1 MNLNLTG
8 KRALVT
14 AASRGLGFAT
24 ALGLAREGTALVIC
38 SRDEARINDAA
49 QRIRSETG
57 TRVEALVAD
66 VSSSEEAARLV
77 GHAVSA
83 LGGLDIVVHNAGG
96 PPAGEFLSLTD
107 AQWQKAFDQ
116 NLMSLVRLVNAAVPE
131 LKKAGGGRILTI
143 ASSSIKQPIPGL
155 VLSNA
160 LRTGVYGL
168 VKTLAKELGPAGIL
182 LNVVAPGRI
191 QTERIEELDTAMA
204 SRRGVDLTQV
214 KKESVAAIPLGRLGT
229 PEEFANLLVFLASDA
244 GRYISGQAIIVD
256 GGATAAL

>member
-8 KRALVT
+8 KRALVL
-14 AASRGLGFAT
+14 AASRGLGYAT
-24 ALGLAREGTALVIC
+24 ALGLAREGVSLVIC
-38 SRDEARINDAA
+38 SRDRARIDEAA
-49 QRIRSETG
+49 ARIRQATG
-57 TRVEALVAD
+57 ARVEALVAD
-66 VSSSEEAARLV
+66 VATSEEAARLV
-77 GHAVSA
+77 QHAVA
-83 LGGLDIVVHNAGG
+83 TLGGLDIVVHNAGG
-96 PPAGEFLSLTD
+96 PPSGDFLSMTD

-131 LKKAGGGRILTI
+131 MKKAGGGRILTI
-143 ASSSIKQPIPGL
+143 ASSSIRQPIPGL

-168 VKTLAKELGPAGIL
+168 VKTLARELGPHGIL
-182 LNVVAPGRI
+182 INVVAPGRI
-191 QTERIEELDTAMA
+191 QTERIEELDQANAT
-204 SRRGVDLTQV
+204 RRGVDLAQV
-214 KKESVAAIPLGRLGT
+214 KQESVASIPLGRLGT

>member
-1 MNLNLTG
+1 MHLNLTG

-38 SRDEARINDAA
+38 SRDKVRISEAA
-49 QRIRSETG
+49 QKIRAETG

-66 VSSSEEAARLV
+66 VSSADEAARLV

-83 LGGLDIVVHNAGG
+83 LGGLDILVHNAGG
-96 PPAGEFLSLTD
+96 PPAGEFLSLSD

-160 LRTGVYGL
+160 FRTGVYGL
-168 VKTLAKELGPAGIL
+168 VKTLARELGPAGIL

-191 QTERIEELDTAMA
+191 QTERIEELDNAMA
-204 SRRGVDLTQV
+204 TRRGVDLQQV
-214 KKESVAAIPLGRLGT
+214 KKESVASIPLGRLGT

>member
-1 MNLNLTG
+1 MNLNLNG

-14 AASRGLGFAT
+14 AASRGLGYAT
-24 ALGLAREGTALVIC
+24 ALGLAREGASVVIC
-38 SRDEARINDAA
+38 SRDEARITEAA
-49 QRIRSETG
+49 QKIRTETG
-57 TRVEALVAD
+57 SRVEPLVAD
-66 VSSSEEAARLV
+66 VSSSDEASSLV
-77 GHAVSA
+77 GRAVTA

-96 PPAGEFLSLTD
+96 PPAGDFLSMTD

-116 NLMSLVRLVNAAVPE
+116 NLMSLVRLINAAVPE

-160 LRTGVYGL
+160 FRTGVYGL
-168 VKTLAKELGPAGIL
+168 IKTLAKELGPANIL

-191 QTERIEELDTAMA
+191 QTERIEELDNAMA
-204 SRRGVDLTQV
+204 SRRGVDLAQV
-214 KKESVAAIPLGRLGT
+214 KKESVASIPLGRLGT

>member
-1 MNLNLTG
+1 MHLNLVG

-38 SRDEARINDAA
+38 SRDEARITEAA
-49 QRIRSETG
+49 QKIRAETG

-66 VSSSEEAARLV
+66 VSSADEAARLV

-96 PPAGEFLSLTD
+96 PPAGEFLSLSD

-143 ASSSIKQPIPGL
+143 ASSSIKQPSPGL

-160 LRTGVYGL
+160 FRTGVYGL
-168 VKTLAKELGPAGIL
+168 VKTLARELGPAGIL

-191 QTERIEELDTAMA
+191 QTERIEELDNAMA
-204 SRRGVDLTQV
+204 TRRGVDLQQV
-214 KKESVAAIPLGRLGT
+214 KKESVASIPLGRLGT

>member
-1 MNLNLTG
+1 MKLNLTG

-14 AASRGLGFAT
+14 AASRGLGYAT
-24 ALGLAREGTALVIC
+24 ALGLAREGTSLVIC
-38 SRDEARINDAA
+38 SRDEARIQEAA
-49 QRIRSETG
+49 AKIRSEAG
-57 TRVEALVAD
+57 TRVEAVVAD
-66 VSSSEEAARLV
+66 VSSAEEAVRLV

-96 PPAGEFLSLTD
+96 PPAGDFLSMTD

-160 LRTGVYGL
+160 FRTGVYGL
-168 VKTLAKELGPAGIL
+168 VKTLARELGPSNIL

-191 QTERIEELDTAMA
+191 QTERIEELDHAMA
-204 SRRGVDLTQV
+204 TRRGVELQRV
-214 KKESVAAIPLGRLGT
+214 KAESVASIPLGRLGT

-256 GGATAAL
+256 GGATLAL

>member
-1 MNLNLTG
+1 MDLKLTG
-8 KRALVT
+8 KRALVL

-24 ALGLAREGTALVIC
+24 AMGLAKEGVSLVIC
-38 SRDEARINDAA
+38 SRDEARITEAA
-49 QRIRSETG
+49 AKIREATG
-57 TRVEALVAD
+57 ATVSPLVAD
-66 VSSSEEAARLV
+66 VSSEAEAARLV
-77 GHAVSA
+77 GHAVA
-83 LGGLDIVVHNAGG
+83 TLGGLDIVVHNAGG
-96 PPAGEFLSLTD
+96 PPSGEFLAMTD

-116 NLMSLVRLVNAAVPE
+116 NLMSLVRVVNAAVPE

-160 LRTGVYGL
+160 LRTGVWGL
-168 VKTLAKELGPAGIL
+168 VKTLARELGPHNIL
-182 LNVVAPGRI
+182 INVVAPGRI
-191 QTERIEELDTAMA
+191 QTERIEELDQAMA
-204 SRRGVDLTQV
+204 SRRGVELTQV

>member
-1 MNLNLTG
+1 MDLKLNG

-14 AASRGLGFAT
+14 AASRGLGYAT

-38 SRDEARINDAA
+38 SRDETRIQEAA
-49 QRIRSETG
+49 AKIHGETG
-57 TRVEALVAD
+57 ARVEALAAD
-66 VSSSEEAARLV
+66 VSSAEEAGRLV
-77 GHAVSA
+77 AHAVTT

-96 PPAGEFLSLTD
+96 PPAGEFVSLSD

-116 NLMSLVRLVNAAVPE
+116 NLMSLVRLVNAAVPA
-131 LKKAGGGRILTI
+131 LKQAGDGRIITI

-168 VKTLAKELGPAGIL
+168 IKTLAKELGPAGIR

-191 QTERIEELDTAMA
+191 QTERIEELDQAMA
-204 SRRGVDLTQV
+204 SRRGVDLAQV

>member
-1 MNLNLTG
+1 MDLKLTG
-8 KRALVT
+8 KRALVL
-14 AASRGLGFAT
+14 AASRGLGYAT
-24 ALGLAREGTALVIC
+24 ALGLAREGVSLVIC
-38 SRDEARINDAA
+38 SRDRARIDEAA
-49 QRIRSETG
+49 ARIRQETG
-57 TRVEALVAD
+57 ARVEALVAD
-66 VSSSEEAARLV
+66 VATSDEAERLV
-77 GHAVSA
+77 AHAVQA

-96 PPAGEFLSLTD
+96 PPAGEFLAMTD
-107 AQWQKAFDQ
+107 EQWQKAFDQ

-160 LRTGVYGL
+160 LRTGVWGL
-168 VKTLAKELGPAGIL
+168 VKTLARELGPQQIL
-182 LNVVAPGRI
+182 INVVAPGRI
-191 QTERIEELDTAMA
+191 QTERIEELDQAMA
-204 SRRGVDLTQV
+204 TRRGVDLTQV
-214 KKESVAAIPLGRLGT
+214 KKESVASIPLGRLGT

>member
-1 MNLNLTG
+1 MDLKLTG

-24 ALGLAREGTALVIC
+24 ALGLAREGVSLVIC
-38 SRDEARINDAA
+38 SRDEARINEAA
-49 QRIRSETG
+49 GKIRAETG
-57 TRVEALVAD
+57 ATVEALVAD
-66 VSSSEEAARLV
+66 VSSSDEAARLV
-77 GHAVSA
+77 AHAVTA

-96 PPAGEFLSLTD
+96 PPAGDFLSMTE

-116 NLMSLVRLVNAAVPE
+116 NLMSLVRLVNAAVPAM
-131 LKKAGGGRILTI
+131 KKAGGGRILTI

-160 LRTGVYGL
+160 FRTGVYGL
-168 VKTLAKELGPAGIL
+168 IKTLAKELGPANIL

-204 SRRGVDLTQV
+204 TRRGVDLQQV
-214 KKESVAAIPLGRLGT
+214 KKESVASIPLGRLGT

>member
-1 MNLNLTG
+1 MDLKLTG
-8 KRALVT
+8 KRALVL
-14 AASRGLGFAT
+14 AASRGLGYAT
-24 ALGLAREGTALVIC
+24 ALGLAREGVSLVIC
-38 SRDEARINDAA
+38 SRDRARIDEAA
-49 QRIRSETG
+49 ARIRQETG
-57 TRVEALVAD
+57 ARVEALVAD
-66 VSSSEEAARLV
+66 VATSDEAERLV
-77 GHAVSA
+77 AHAVQA

-96 PPAGEFLSLTD
+96 PPAGEFLAMTD

-160 LRTGVYGL
+160 LRTGVWGL
-168 VKTLAKELGPAGIL
+168 VKTLARELGPQQIL
-182 LNVVAPGRI
+182 INVVAPGRI
-191 QTERIEELDTAMA
+191 QTERIEELDQAMA
-204 SRRGVDLTQV
+204 TRRGVDLTQV
-214 KKESVAAIPLGRLGT
+214 KKESVASIPLGRLGT

>member
-14 AASRGLGFAT
+14 AASRGLGYAT
-24 ALGLAREGTALVIC
+24 ALGLAREGTSLVIC
-38 SRDEARINDAA
+38 SRDEARIQDAA
-49 QRIRSETG
+49 TKIRTETG
-57 TRVEALVAD
+57 TRVEAVVAD
-66 VSSSEEAARLV
+66 VSSAEEAARLV
-77 GHAVSA
+77 AHAVSA

-96 PPAGEFLSLTD
+96 PPAGDFLSMTD

-160 LRTGVYGL
+160 FRTGVYGL
-168 VKTLAKELGPAGIL
+168 VKTLAKELGPSNIL

-191 QTERIEELDTAMA
+191 QTERIEELDSAMA
-204 SRRGVDLTQV
+204 TRRGVELQQV
-214 KKESVAAIPLGRLGT
+214 KKESVSAIPLGRLGT

>member
-1 MNLNLTG
+1 MNLNLSG
-8 KRALVT
+8 KRALVL
-14 AASRGLGFAT
+14 AASRGLGYAT
-24 ALGLAREGTALVIC
+24 ALGLAREGVALVIC
-38 SRDEARINDAA
+38 SRDEGRIQDAA
-49 QRIRSETG
+49 TKIRAATG
-57 TRVEALVAD
+57 ARVEALVAD
-66 VSSSEEAARLV
+66 VSSEAEASRLV
-77 GHAVSA
+77 AHAAST

-96 PPAGEFLSLTD
+96 PPAGDFLSMTD

-160 LRTGVYGL
+160 LRTGVWGL
-168 VKTLAKELGPAGIL
+168 VKTLARELGPQNIL
-182 LNVVAPGRI
+182 INVVAPGRI
-191 QTERIEELDTAMA
+191 QTERIEELDQAMA
-204 SRRGVDLTQV
+204 SRRGVELTQV
-214 KKESVAAIPLGRLGT
+214 KKESVASIPLGRLGT

-244 GRYISGQAIIVD
+244 ARYISGQAIIVD

>member
-1 MNLNLTG
+1 MDLKLTG

-14 AASRGLGFAT
+14 AASRGLGYAT

-38 SRDEARINDAA
+38 SRDEARIQEAA
-49 QRIRSETG
+49 WKIRAETG
-57 TRVEALVAD
+57 ATVEALVAD
-66 VSSSEEAARLV
+66 VSSAEEAARLV
-77 GHAVSA
+77 AYTVTT

-96 PPAGEFLSLTD
+96 PPAGDFLSLTD

-116 NLMSLVRLVNAAVPE
+116 NLMSLVRLVNAAAPE

-160 LRTGVYGL
+160 FRTGVYGL
-168 VKTLAKELGPAGIL
+168 VKTLARELGPSSIL

-191 QTERIEELDTAMA
+191 QTERIEELDQATA
-204 SRRGVDLTQV
+204 SRRGVDLQQV
-214 KKESVAAIPLGRLGT
+214 KEESVASIPLGRLGT

>member
-1 MNLNLTG
+1 MHLNLTG

-38 SRDEARINDAA
+38 SRDEVRITEAA
-49 QRIRSETG
+49 QKIRAETG

-66 VSSSEEAARLV
+66 VSSADEAARLV

-96 PPAGEFLSLTD
+96 PPAGEFLSLSD

-160 LRTGVYGL
+160 FRTGVYGL
-168 VKTLAKELGPAGIL
+168 VKTLARELGPAGIL

-191 QTERIEELDTAMA
+191 QTERIEELDNAMA
-204 SRRGVDLTQV
+204 TRRGVDLQQV
-214 KKESVAAIPLGRLGT
+214 KKESVASIPLGRLGT